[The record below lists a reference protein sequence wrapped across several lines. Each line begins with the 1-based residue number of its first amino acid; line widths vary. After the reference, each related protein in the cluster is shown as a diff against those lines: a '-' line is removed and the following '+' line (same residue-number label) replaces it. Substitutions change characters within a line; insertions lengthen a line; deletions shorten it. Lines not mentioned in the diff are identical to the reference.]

1 MTAPAPDRFDGKV
14 ALVTGAGR
22 GIGLTIARTLAER
35 GAHVILGDIDA
46 SRGEAAQARIR
57 STGGRADF
65 VSIDLAKPGAGADLV
80 QRAAIIG
87 GGLDILVNNARAG
100 GRRGFADETEAN
112 WDRAQNVG
120 TKAAFFATQ
129 AAAPLMQKR
138 GGGAVVNVASVAGT
152 QVTNEAPSYHATKAA
167 LLHLTRYLAV
177 AAGEFGVRVNA
188 VLPGLIV
195 QDEHRERFERADNGP
210 YRDLAAAYQPLG
222 KVGSE
227 ADVAEAVAFLC
238 STRAAYVSGACLT
251 LDGAATTQ
259 EPFGL
264 LLRSRPKQEVAA

>member
-1 MTAPAPDRFDGKV
+1 MTELNPDRFDGKV
-14 ALVTGAGR
+14 AVITGAGR
-22 GIGLTIARTLAER
+22 GIGFTVAGTLAER
-35 GAHVILGDIDA
+35 GAHVIIADIDA
-46 SRGEAAQARIR
+46 GRGESAQTQIR
-57 STGGRADF
+57 RSGGRVDF
-65 VSIDLAKPGAGADLV
+65 VAIDLAKPGAGADLV
-80 QRAAIIG
+80 QRAAILG
-87 GGLDILVNNARAG
+87 GGIDILVNNARAG
-100 GRRGFADETEAN
+100 GRLGFTDETEAN
-112 WDRAQNVG
+112 WDLAYNVG

-129 AAAPLMQKR
+129 TAAPFMKKR
-138 GGGAVVNVASVAGT
+138 GGGAVVNIASVAGV

-167 LLHLTRYLAV
+167 LLQLTRYLAV

-195 QDEHRERFERADNGP
+195 QDEHRERFDRADNGP

-238 STRAAYVSGACLT
+238 SSRAAYVSGACLT

-264 LLRSRPKQEVAA
+264 LLRSRANQEAAA